1 MTPSKPLV
9 DEPDLLVVH
18 PHRVRRLAIG
28 SAGAVLV
35 VFVALAFTVSGDR
48 TGIYFRTQDQVAVVL
63 FGVLLAGAILLL
75 ARPRLRVDTD
85 GVGIRNVLGE
95 QYFPWA
101 LVRGVS
107 FPRTSAWAR
116 LELPDD
122 EFVPI
127 MAVRA
132 GDGERAAV
140 AIAALRELAR
150 THAHHI
156 QPDPRSGL

>member
-1 MTPSKPLV
+1 MSQ
-9 DEPDLLVVH
+9 PDLLVVR
-18 PHRVRRLAIG
+18 PHRVRRLAIA
-28 SAGAVLV
+28 SAVAVLI

-48 TGIYFRTQDQVAVVL
+48 TGIYFHTQDQVAVVL
-63 FGVLLAGAILLL
+63 FGMLLAGGILLL
-75 ARPRLRVDTD
+75 ARPRLRVDAG

-116 LELPDD
+116 LELPED

-127 MAVRA
+127 MALRA

-140 AIAALRELAR
+140 AIAALRELEHC
-150 THAHHI
+150 HAPRA
-156 QPDPRSGL
+156 QPDPRSNP

>member
-1 MTPSKPLV
+1 MTPS
-9 DEPDLLVVH
+9 DLLVVF
-18 PHRVRRLAIG
+18 PHRVRRLAFA

-35 VFVALAFTVSGDR
+35 VFIALAFTVSGDR
-48 TGIYFRTQDQVAVVL
+48 TGIYFRAQDQVAVVL
-63 FGVLLAGAILLL
+63 FGMLLAGAILLL
-75 ARPRLRVDTD
+75 ARPRLRVDTG

-95 QYFPWA
+95 QYFAWA

-116 LELPDD
+116 LELPED

-140 AIAALRELAR
+140 AIAALRELV
-150 THAHHI
+150 HAHAPQTRTPPPEHG
-156 QPDPRSGL
+156 SST

>member
-1 MTPSKPLV
+1 MSQS
-9 DEPDLLVVH
+9 DLLVVF
-18 PHRVRRLAIG
+18 PHRVRRLAIA
-28 SAGAVLV
+28 SAGVVVV

-48 TGIYFRTQDQVAVVL
+48 TGIYFHAQDQVAVVL
-63 FGVLLAGAILLL
+63 FGMLLAGAILLL
-75 ARPRLRVDTD
+75 ARPRLRVDAG

-140 AIAALRELAR
+140 AIAALRELVRA
-150 THAHHI
+150 HAPQTQT
-156 QPDPRSGL
+156 QPHEHGSSA